1 MKLKTGLMNNKEL
14 AEWFGIKEST
24 FKSNKKKKLEELK
37 KYCQFE
43 ETKGKVYIL
52 EIYQEEYQKDFSKS
66 FGIIKEE
73 TEKIWIKN
81 KLDTGKRIS
90 QEIMVE
96 NLMDISPATAYTYTL
111 KARNELFGKPFGFEG
126 SIGSCRYLW
135 CKVSGEGVNT
145 KYTPFTEEEN
155 KIKKQL
161 FKKYFGDTTE
171 KQLFINEMVSMGELT
186 KEEGYDMLMEISN
199 MGSEGYMAFKAELE
213 EKIGSKISKVTEV
226 REKGNVWEIEAE
238 S

>member
-1 MKLKTGLMNNKEL
+1 MKLKEGIMTNKEL

-43 ETKGKVYIL
+43 EVKGKVCIL
-52 EIYQEEYQKDFSKS
+52 EIFYDEYQKSFSKS
-66 FGIIKEE
+66 FDTIKEE
-73 TEKIWIKN
+73 TEKIWVKN

-90 QEIMVE
+90 QEIITTNEMEITPSTV
-96 NLMDISPATAYTYTL
+96 YVYTL
-111 KARNELFGKPFGFEG
+111 RARNELFGKPFGFEG
-126 SIGSCRYLW
+126 SVGSCRYVW
-135 CKVSGEGVNT
+135 CKVSGDGVNT

-155 KIKKQL
+155 KVKKQL

-226 REKGNVWEIEAE
+226 REKGKVWEIEAE
-238 S
+238 G